1 MPHNSQEKWHKP
13 DSVSDVLWRD
23 VLEIRDAFSAYLQ
36 GQMPESDFRRFRLL
50 RGIYGQRQP
59 DVNMVRVKLPLGR
72 LTAEQLRCLA
82 EVGQRFAQGKAH
94 ITTRQDIQFHF
105 VPTLQVPEMIAWLAG
120 ANLTTREACG
130 NTVRNVTAC
139 ALAGVCPQENFD
151 VTPYALAVSRYFL
164 RHPLVQNL
172 PRKFKIAFSGCEKDC
187 ALAGINDIGLIAASQ
202 EDAAANGKG
211 FRMMVGGGLG
221 PTPELA
227 HSLQAFVP
235 AEELIPWCEAVLRVF
250 DQHGERRNRNRARLK
265 FLLRRIG
272 MEALAEYTTQE
283 RKKLPAQHPIEEMAS
298 DAFPAKTSAHPY
310 AETLPNFDRWK
321 ARNVTAQKQRG
332 YYVVT
337 AFVPKGD
344 LTADQLCTLAEAAD
358 RFGNGTARTTHEQN
372 IVLPWIQESLLP
384 AVHTFLQAAGLA
396 EPYAGTVADV
406 VSCPAAASCRLG
418 ITRAKDLAD
427 QLIVLAKPL
436 AEEEDLQN
444 VSIKMSGCPNSCGQ
458 HHLGTFGFHGAA
470 ATVDGQ
476 KVPCYQVLVG
486 GQGKGGV
493 TLARPLARV
502 PARRIPELVRRL
514 ISVYRQ
520 HRAEGESLYAF
531 FHRADATWLSKQ
543 VSDLAE
549 MSVRL
554 GEEANF
560 FIDIGDT
567 RPFKIETGEGE
578 CAA

>member
-1 MPHNSQEKWHKP
+1 MTDDAKEEWQKP
-13 DSVSDVLWRD
+13 DSVSDVLWQD
-23 VLEIRDAFSAYLQ
+23 VLEVRDAFGAYLQ

-59 DVNMVRVKLPLGR
+59 GVNMVRVKLPLGR
-72 LTAEQLRCLA
+72 VTAGQLRCLA
-82 EVGQRFAQGKAH
+82 EIGRRFANGKAH

-105 VPTLQVPEMIAWLAG
+105 VPTLRVPEMIARLAE

-139 ALAGVCPQENFD
+139 ALAGVCPHEHFD
-151 VTPYALAVSRYFL
+151 VTPYALAVSGYFL

-187 ALAGINDIGLIAASQ
+187 ALAGINDIGLVAVSR

-221 PTPELA
+221 PTPEVA
-227 HSLQAFVP
+227 HPLQEFVP
-235 AEELIPWCEAVLRVF
+235 ADELIPLCEAVLRVF

-265 FLLRRIG
+265 FLIRRIG
-272 MEALAEYTTQE
+272 MEPLAEYVAQE
-283 RKKLPAQHPIEEMAS
+283 REKLPARHPIAEITP
-298 DAFPAKTSAHPY
+298 DTFPAAMPGRTT
-310 AETLPNFDRWK
+310 AEVPSGFEQWQ
-321 ARNVTAQKQRG
+321 ARNVATQKQGG
-332 YYVVT
+332 YYAVT
-337 AFVPKGD
+337 AFAPKGD
-344 LTADQLCTLAEAAD
+344 LTADQLAALADAAN
-358 RFGNGTARTTHEQN
+358 RFGNGTARTTHDQN
-372 IVLPWIQESLLP
+372 IVLPWVHELLLP
-384 AVHTFLQAAGLA
+384 AVYAFLQAVGLA

-427 QLIVLAKPL
+427 QLIALAKPL
-436 AEEEDLQN
+436 AEEEDLRD
-444 VSIKMSGCPNSCGQ
+444 VSIKLSGCPNSCGQ
-458 HHLGTFGFHGAA
+458 HYLGTIGLHGAA

-476 KVPCYQVLVG
+476 KAPCYQVLVG
-486 GQGKGGV
+486 GRGKGGV
-493 TLARPLARV
+493 ILARPLARV
-502 PARRIPELVRRL
+502 PARRIPEVVRRL
-514 ISVYRQ
+514 IAVYRQ
-520 HRAEGESLYAF
+520 HRAEGESLHGF
-531 FHRADATWLSKQ
+531 FRRADTAWLSAQ

-549 MSVRL
+549 MSVYP